1 MKQIKL
7 KEQIATSNRYAAL
20 ETVNKMYGNV
30 TNLKTVSVSKP
41 KTINNMQLG
50 NKIYTE
56 QDRLTTNE
64 LQEEINVKT
73 KVRHNLQ
80 NPSLTH
86 QQSLLKKKQ
95 ETYTIPTIVNGH
107 IRGEFKK

>member
-41 KTINNMQLG
+41 KTINNMQLR

-64 LQEEINVKT
+64 LPEEINVKT
-73 KVRHNLQ
+73 EV
-80 NPSLTH
+80 
-86 QQSLLKKKQ
+86 
-95 ETYTIPTIVNGH
+95 
-107 IRGEFKK
+107 